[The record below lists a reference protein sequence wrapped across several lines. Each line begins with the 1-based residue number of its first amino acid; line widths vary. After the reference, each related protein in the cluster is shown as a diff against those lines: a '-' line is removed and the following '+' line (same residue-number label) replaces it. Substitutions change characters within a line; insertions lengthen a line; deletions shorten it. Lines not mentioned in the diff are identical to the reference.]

1 MHPLR
6 CRPRALIV
14 RCGQPKGEIIVTHVE
29 VADAGP
35 DGENQEA
42 GEAKGTAYVTS
53 GSMLDGLKEQLAP
66 KGCSWTG
73 LNQEFGTA
81 GNITAIKE
89 VSPARTGA
97 PPTARRAC
105 ALRGRA

>member
-35 DGENQEA
+35 DGEHQHVFHL
-42 GEAKGTAYVTS
+42 KSVDRVYVLAAPTS
-53 GSMLDGLKEQLAP
+53 EEKREWMDKIRQ
-66 KGCSWTG
+66 TR
-73 LNQEFGTA
+73 Q
-81 GNITAIKE
+81 IIVQE
-89 VSPARTGA
+89 VSAR
-97 PPTARRAC
+97 
-105 ALRGRA
+105 